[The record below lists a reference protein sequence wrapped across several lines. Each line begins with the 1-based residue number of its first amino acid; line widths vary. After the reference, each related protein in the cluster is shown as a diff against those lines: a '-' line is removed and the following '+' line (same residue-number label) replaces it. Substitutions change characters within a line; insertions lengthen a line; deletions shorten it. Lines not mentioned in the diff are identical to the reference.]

1 VLKLRPK
8 VLYWTNTL
16 ILHWINTGFIW
27 IITGLYLDIS
37 GLVVRGMSAQ
47 APAQDFILDLA
58 GQYLIFK
65 GEVDERATSA

>member
-1 VLKLRPK
+1 MRVCVLCLL
-8 VLYWTNTL
+8 VDVVTF
-16 ILHWINTGFIW
+16 GFIW
-27 IITGLYLDIS
+27 IIS
-37 GLVVRGMSAQ
+37 GLSLDLSGLAVRGMSAQ